1 MPGRTFAGRH
11 RASVGPWRAAS
22 DQHID
27 TKGAAMSTAIDSPA
41 ASPTTAPRV
50 VELEITGAC
59 QLQCTQCFAE
69 SGPNGTHGAMTAGD
83 WRRVVSDAAA
93 LGAREVQLIGGEP
106 TTHPAWAE
114 LVDHALSRGLQVEVY
129 SNLFHIKPGWW
140 CLLAREG
147 VKLATSYYSDRA
159 EEHDQIT
166 TRPGSYV
173 RTRANIAEAVRR
185 GIPLRVGIV
194 SVLPGQR
201 VTEARRELETL
212 GVTAIR
218 TDRTRHLGRASLPG
232 ARADTAQLCGRC
244 GHAQAAVLPS
254 GEVTPCVMSRWLTT
268 GNVRER
274 GLAAILGGEA
284 WAEALSAIPARAD
297 GNPCDPDCKPA
308 SDGGDCSPAEQD
320 ACDPKYNE

>member
-1 MPGRTFAGRH
+1 MRDRRVSPVGPGPGRPH
-11 RASVGPWRAAS
+11 N
-22 DQHID
+22 D
-27 TKGAAMSTAIDSPA
+27 TEGAAMSTVLESAA

-69 SGPNGTHGAMTAGD
+69 SGPTGTRGVMTVDD
-83 WRRVVSDAAA
+83 WRRVISDAAA

-114 LVDHALSRGLQVEVY
+114 LVDHALSLGLHIEVY

-140 CLLAREG
+140 RLLAREG

-159 EEHDQIT
+159 EEHDAIT
-166 TRPGSYV
+166 TRPGSYE
-173 RTRANIAEAVRR
+173 RTRANIAEAVRC

-194 SVLPGQR
+194 SVLSGQR
-201 VTEARRELETL
+201 VSEACRELEAL

-218 TDRTRHLGRASLPG
+218 TDRMRRLGRASLPEAG
-232 ARADTAQLCGRC
+232 ADTAELCGRC
-244 GHAQAAVLPS
+244 GHGQAAVLPS
-254 GEVTPCVMSRWLTT
+254 GEVTPCVMARWLTT

-274 GLAAILGGEA
+274 GLATVLSGKA
-284 WAEALSAIPARAD
+284 WAEALSAIPARAQR
-297 GNPCDPDCKPA
+297 GPCDPDCKPA
-308 SDGGDCSPAEQD
+308 SDGGDCSPAEQE
-320 ACDPKYNE
+320 ACDPKYDE